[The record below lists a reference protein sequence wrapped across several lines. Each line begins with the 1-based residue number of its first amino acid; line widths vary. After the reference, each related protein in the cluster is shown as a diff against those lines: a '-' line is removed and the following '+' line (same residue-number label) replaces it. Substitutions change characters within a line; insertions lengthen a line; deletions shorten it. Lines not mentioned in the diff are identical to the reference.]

1 MKILWLAPIPLIDAS
16 DTHPAPWI
24 ITLANALTEQGNTL
38 TIVNNNSNIKEDIFE
53 TQYQNIRLVYIKT
66 PKLKLDFLTLYKLKV
81 NIVKKY
87 LESIVDDYD
96 LLHIHGTEHQYEA
109 MSEGLH
115 IPKVVSIQGIM
126 YEYVKYVPIKRYKQ
140 FLEWHLSAYYE
151 SKYIVK
157 NHNYSCRT
165 EWDSNYIKSKVSNPK
180 IFMIWEMIREEFFT
194 DNYSLEKKNI
204 LFVGGNN
211 PLKGL
216 KELLSAYND
225 SLQDLGLKLII
236 LGKCSIKDIKVII
249 LSQDLQ
255 NIDLQNI
262 DCRGMQNAKGMI
274 EAYKE
279 SYCLVHPTYIDNSPN
294 SVCEAQISGLPVI
307 ATDVGGVSSLIDDGH
322 TGLLIGLD
330 SKDIE
335 HAVKLLI
342 NDDILR
348 NNISTNSREIARK
361 RHNPSRILKE
371 TISTYET
378 IIKEFN

>member
-180 IFMIWEMIREEFFT
+180 IFMIWEMIREEFFI
-194 DNYSLEKKNI
+194 DNFSLEKKNI